1 MNSVFFFKSW
11 RIFSISLK
19 KVKCRRLSLELI
31 SWGPYSSLER
41 ERKIRRCLPVVFT
54 SSIKREIRYFQ
65 ELVVQRRQW
74 NVQKKVWRTCKIFV
88 LLYKAIVFL
97 TFSLPSPTSL
107 VKLPIGLR
115 LYLLTSQ
122 TFEVLS
128 MEQDARKSPQECQ
141 EQPHTACVWSAKV
154 KIHSALEKSHILT
167 VPSPDDVARR
177 APLWRNKK
185 IALYLSV
192 NVFSTKVLIEDTVVT
207 STTVDGTVILR
218 GHPSHAKLRSS
229 RLQCEGTTF
238 IS

>member
-1 MNSVFFFKSW
+1 MKSTKKCDARAKLFCVINLSFF
-11 RIFSISLK
+11 
-19 KVKCRRLSLELI
+19 
-31 SWGPYSSLER
+31 
-41 ERKIRRCLPVVFT
+41 
-54 SSIKREIRYFQ
+54 
-65 ELVVQRRQW
+65 
-74 NVQKKVWRTCKIFV
+74 
-88 LLYKAIVFL
+88 FL

-107 VKLPIGLR
+107 LKHLPIGLR

-141 EQPHTACVWSAKV
+141 EQPHTACVWSVKV
-154 KIHSALEKSHILT
+154 KIHSALEKSHIFT

-192 NVFSTKVLIEDTVVT
+192 NVFSTKILILIFT

-229 RLQCEGTTF
+229 RLQCKGTTF